1 LTENDDTA
9 TDRRLVLEYL
19 ERQLVGPIGADD
31 ELLGEQP
38 HRRYLTGILFPSEAD
53 ADIEL
58 AEDIQDETPG
68 EVTGRLGEDQGDE
81 PIALTGQRL
90 PSAVGVS
97 FVLPSWSP
105 VRAEI
110 TAARYGKQDDGWRRS
125 PIQLAGEQ
133 AITLAPP
140 SRPGRTQAL
149 ILDSSASL
157 DVVWRE
163 FGAGALVTVAL
174 VNRRRMSGEGGVD
187 PADCLLQ
194 VNLRCFPAE
203 GLIPPYPSSLSIQ
216 SDEEEEELAL
226 LYRNVPTFAVGH
238 GAAAVWGKE
247 EAGQRVSWVGTS
259 YLPSYAIPSV
269 RFELPHAG
277 NVLSLL
283 RLSHIDTDTS
293 VIRDLDRFLDQYDAW
308 AEELKAIAVGIQPRL
323 ASAAA
328 RLLGRISDASLRMRR
343 GVRLLES
350 DEHPEVRRAFAMAN
364 RAMLMQMV
372 HTGEDFSGRRK
383 LWTDS
388 LPAARDYDDTSR
400 VWRPFQLAFLLL
412 TIESVALD
420 ESPDRDLVDLI
431 WFPTGG
437 GKTEAYLGLVAFTIF
452 HRRLVRWDAGAGTT
466 IITRYTLRLLT
477 AQQFQRAAT
486 LVCACELI
494 RRESPDI
501 LGGRPISIGIWIGGG
516 NSPNTYSQAVALLEQ
531 IKNKEWTSV
540 SFQVD
545 LCPWCGTEIIPE
557 GDAPA
562 EAYAVHPANDS
573 FRMACANPEC
583 DFRDHLPVSS
593 VDEDLYDN
601 PPTVL
606 IGTVDKFARLTWEGR
621 AGVFLG
627 TDGDPGPSLVIQ
639 DELHLI
645 SGPLGTIV
653 GLYEAAF
660 DVVMRRHGARPKIV
674 ASTATI
680 RRAEEQVL
688 GVFARK
694 VVMFP
699 PSGVDAD
706 DSYFVKF
713 DRDKPGRLYCGVMP
727 QGHTPLTAMV
737 HLSAAL
743 LQGPWEIPLTP
754 PADDAYWTLVAY
766 HNNLRELGKSVT
778 LAHDDIPARMSVIA
792 EAEDDVRP
800 LHDNEILE
808 LTSNVPAAEIPGRLE
823 LLQRRRG
830 EKGAVSFVASTNMI
844 SVGVDVP
851 RLGLMLVSGQPK
863 TTSEYI
869 QATSRVGRGKVD
881 GLVVTMFS
889 PSRPR
894 DRSHYESFVPYHSA
908 LYRAVEPTSVT
919 PFAIPAR
926 NRALHAGLV
935 VMARHA
941 RGWEP
946 NDAAS
951 LFTAADTEWR
961 ELVTSFLERVARSE
975 PDETQDVKR
984 HLRELEARWAEL
996 ALASEESGGLRYST
1010 SGGRE
1015 HIGLLRR
1022 FGETGKGWETL
1033 DSMRNIDMQV
1043 SLRVR
1048 GED

>member
-1 LTENDDTA
+1 MTENNDVA
-9 TDRRLVLEYL
+9 GNRRLVLDYL
-19 ERQLVGPIGADD
+19 ERELIGPVGADD
-31 ELLGEQP
+31 EVLGELP

-53 ADIEL
+53 ADTGL
-58 AEDIQDETPG
+58 AEDIQDETLGDVP
-68 EVTGRLGEDQGDE
+68 GRLGEDQADE
-81 PIALTGQRL
+81 PIALTGQKL

-97 FVLPSWSP
+97 FVLPRWDS

-110 TAARYGKQDDGWRRS
+110 RAARYEKGDDGWRRS
-125 PIQLAGEQ
+125 PIRLVGEQ
-133 AITLAPP
+133 AILLRPP
-140 SRPGRTQAL
+140 SSPGTTREW
-149 ILDSSASL
+149 ILDRRASL
-157 DVVWRE
+157 DVVWRA
-163 FGAGALVTVAL
+163 FGDGALVTVAL
-174 VNRRRMSGEGGVD
+174 VNRRRIPEAGGVE
-187 PADCLLQ
+187 PADCFLQ
-194 VNLRCFPAE
+194 VSLRCSPAD

-238 GAAAVWGKE
+238 GAAAVWGE
-247 EAGQRVSWVGTS
+247 EADKRVGWVGTS
-259 YLPSYAIPSV
+259 YLPSHAIPSV
-269 RFELPHAG
+269 SFELPDAG
-277 NVLSLL
+277 NVLSLR
-283 RLSHIDTDTS
+283 RLSQIDTDTS
-293 VIRDLDRFLDQYDAW
+293 VTEDLDRFLDRYDAW
-308 AEELKAIAVGIQPRL
+308 AEELQATAVGTQPRL
-323 ASAAA
+323 AGAAA
-328 RLLGRISDASLRMRR
+328 RLLGRVRDAGLRMRR
-343 GVRLLES
+343 GVRLLKS
-350 DEHPEVRRAFAMAN
+350 DEHPEARRAFAMAN

-372 HTGEDFSGRRK
+372 HTGEDFSGRRRR
-383 LWTDS
+383 WTDS
-388 LPAARDYDDTSR
+388 LPAVPSYDDATR
-400 VWRPFQLAFLLL
+400 AWRPFQLAFLLL
-412 TIESVALD
+412 AIESVALD

-437 GKTEAYLGLVAFTIF
+437 GKTEAYLGLVALTIF
-452 HRRLVRWDAGAGTT
+452 HRRLLHGEEGAGTT
-466 IITRYTLRLLT
+466 VITRYTLRLLT

-501 LGGRPISIGIWIGGG
+501 LGSRPISIGIWVGGN
-516 NSPNTYSQAVALLEQ
+516 NSPNKYSQAVALLGK

-545 LCPWCGTEIIPE
+545 LCPWCGTETIPE
-557 GDAPA
+557 GDAPD

-583 DFRDHLPVSS
+583 DFHDHLPVSS

-627 TDGDPGPSLVIQ
+627 AGHDPGPSLVIQ

-660 DVVMRRHGARPKIV
+660 DVVMRRYGARPKIV

-680 RRAEEQVL
+680 RRAEEQVH
-688 GVFARK
+688 GVFGRR

-699 PSGVDAD
+699 PSGLDAD
-706 DSYFVKF
+706 DSYFVRF

-737 HLSAAL
+737 HLSAVL
-743 LQGPWEIPLTP
+743 LQAPMAVPLTP

-792 EAEDDVRP
+792 EAEEDVRP
-800 LHDNEILE
+800 LPDNEILE

-823 LLQRRRG
+823 LMQRRRG

-889 PSRPR
+889 PTRAR

-919 PFAIPAR
+919 PFAVPAR

-951 LFTAADTEWR
+951 LFSATDAEWR
-961 ELVTSFLERVARSE
+961 ELVNSFLARAAMAE
-975 PDETQDVKR
+975 PDEAEDVER
-984 HLRELEARWAEL
+984 HLRELESRWAEL
-996 ALASEESGGLRYST
+996 ALAAEETGGLRYST
-1010 SGGRE
+1010 NGGRE

-1022 FGETGKGWETL
+1022 FGERGKGWETL
-1033 DSMRNIDMQV
+1033 DSMRNIDVQV

>member
-1 LTENDDTA
+1 MTENDDTA

-19 ERQLVGPIGADD
+19 QRQLVGPIGADD

-53 ADIEL
+53 ADVEL

-110 TAARYGKQDDGWRRS
+110 AAARYGKRDDGWRRS

-140 SRPGRTQAL
+140 SRPGRTQVL

-174 VNRRRMSGEGGVD
+174 VNRRRMSEDGGVD

-194 VNLRCFPAE
+194 VNLRCFPAD
-203 GLIPPYPSSLSIQ
+203 GLILPYPSSLSIQ

-238 GAAAVWGKE
+238 GAAAVWGNE
-247 EAGQRVSWVGTS
+247 DAGQRVSWVGTS

-269 RFELPHAG
+269 RFELPDAG

-283 RLSHIDTDTS
+283 RLSHIDTDRS
-293 VIRDLDRFLDQYDAW
+293 VIRDLDRFLDQYDVW

-323 ASAAA
+323 AGAAA

-437 GKTEAYLGLVAFTIF
+437 GKTEAYLALAAFTIF
-452 HRRLVRWDAGAGTT
+452 HRRLVHGDAGAGTT
-466 IITRYTLRLLT
+466 VITRYTLRLLT

-494 RRESPDI
+494 RRESPDSWGAGPSR
-501 LGGRPISIGIWIGGG
+501 LASGSVATTARTPTPRPWPYWSRSRTGVDQRASRSRAARGAGPSSSRRRRAGRSLP
-516 NSPNTYSQAVALLEQ
+516 
-531 IKNKEWTSV
+531 
-540 SFQVD
+540 
-545 LCPWCGTEIIPE
+545 
-557 GDAPA
+557 
-562 EAYAVHPANDS
+562 VHPANDS
-573 FRMACANPEC
+573 FRMACANPGC

-606 IGTVDKFARLTWEGR
+606 IGTVDKFARIVWEGR

-627 TDGDPGPSLVIQ
+627 AGGDPGPSLIIQ

-653 GLYEAAF
+653 GIYEAAF
-660 DVVMRRHGARPKIV
+660 DVLMSRHGARPKIV

-680 RRAEEQVL
+680 RRAEQQTL
-688 GVFARK
+688 GVFGRK

-699 PSGVDAD
+699 RPASTPTTPTSSGSTATSPAGPTAGSCRRAYAAD
-706 DSYFVKF
+706 GHGASVS
-713 DRDKPGRLYCGVMP
+713 RAAAGPGG
-727 QGHTPLTAMV
+727 V
-737 HLSAAL
+737 HLS
-743 LQGPWEIPLTP
+743 
-754 PADDAYWTLVAY
+754 PA
-766 HNNLRELGKSVT
+766 G
-778 LAHDDIPARMSVIA
+778 
-792 EAEDDVRP
+792 
-800 LHDNEILE
+800 
-808 LTSNVPAAEIPGRLE
+808 
-823 LLQRRRG
+823 
-830 EKGAVSFVASTNMI
+830 
-844 SVGVDVP
+844 
-851 RLGLMLVSGQPK
+851 
-863 TTSEYI
+863 
-869 QATSRVGRGKVD
+869 
-881 GLVVTMFS
+881 
-889 PSRPR
+889 
-894 DRSHYESFVPYHSA
+894 
-908 LYRAVEPTSVT
+908 
-919 PFAIPAR
+919 
-926 NRALHAGLV
+926 
-935 VMARHA
+935 
-941 RGWEP
+941 
-946 NDAAS
+946 
-951 LFTAADTEWR
+951 
-961 ELVTSFLERVARSE
+961 
-975 PDETQDVKR
+975 
-984 HLRELEARWAEL
+984 
-996 ALASEESGGLRYST
+996 
-1010 SGGRE
+1010 
-1015 HIGLLRR
+1015 
-1022 FGETGKGWETL
+1022 
-1033 DSMRNIDMQV
+1033 
-1043 SLRVR
+1043 
-1048 GED
+1048 